1 MTDMSERIIEKQPF
15 GKIALQKLGDVPE
28 NFRLYYAAWVGD
40 NPQASGTMRVTGA
53 EFRVAKSGPEKGV
66 LSVMVPNTMRTVYVT
81 AEEMRQAEE
90 NHQ

>member
-1 MTDMSERIIEKQPF
+1 MTDMDEKLFEEQPF

-28 NFRLYYAAWVGD
+28 NFRLYYAAWGD

-53 EFRVAKSGPEKGV
+53 EFRVAKSGPEKGL

-90 NHQ
+90 